1 MVPLIK
7 GGAGKAACL
16 IEQVGC
22 SGDTAER
29 FFDAFERADRDIEL
43 LCARARKLRS
53 CARPRLR
60 PRQTM
65 PGAYFATSGKGAHQH
80 LPTLPKPLGPA
91 NDGVERNKDVTAPGR
106 TILKDLIGRQMP
118 TANLHA
124 GCIGCYQGDGDA
136 ESFLVANEVIGV
148 IGLECQTEHG
158 GNWGERYIALVPT
171 DP

>member
-1 MVPLIK
+1 M
-7 GGAGKAACL
+7 
-16 IEQVGC
+16 
-22 SGDTAER
+22 
-29 FFDAFERADRDIEL
+29 
-43 LCARARKLRS
+43 
-53 CARPRLR
+53 
-60 PRQTM
+60 
-65 PGAYFATSGKGAHQH
+65 
-80 LPTLPKPLGPA
+80 PKPLGAA

-118 TANLHA
+118 AANLHA
-124 GCIGCYQGDGDA
+124 GCIGCYQRDGDA